1 MPIVLRARRR
11 QHADSVRD
19 HLIVHELDLI
29 YILDPMN
36 WKLKHKQTDRLRL
49 MDKMN
54 WPCWYAF
61 LSHKTLQSESLNNN
75 NFESWDNTLL
85 TQQFRTLSLSNKQT
99 QFKLFSFNLSSWWYE
114 RKVTSLKVL
123 SFLWKFFGL
132 MSLQVRDILNARCQA
147 WWVQELKISE
157 SFPAVFGWP
166 WKFVR

>member
-1 MPIVLRARRR
+1 MSLIL
-11 QHADSVRD
+11 ST
-19 HLIVHELDLI
+19 HLTRWIESW
-29 YILDPMN
+29 N
-36 WKLKHKQTDRLRL
+36 TNKQTDRL
-49 MDKMN
+49 MDKN

-61 LSHKTLQSESLNNN
+61 LSQKTLQSESLNNN

-85 TQQFRTLSLSNKQT
+85 TQQFRTLSNKQT

-132 MSLQVRDILNARCQA
+132 MSLQVCDILNARCQA
-147 WWVQELKISE
+147 WWVQELNIGG
-157 SFPAVFGWP
+157 SFPAVFRWP